1 MFNGEKTDSFP
12 WICFLRC
19 FIAAETGTSFLLG
32 ISEVGA
38 VIGRQELIIGSFL
51 SCFLL
56 PSPALL
62 GLTGLREDP
71 DVMGLAGE
79 TSNLY
84 FNKECTEGWRY
95 HLWGV
100 GIRCSPLSRN
110 TTQGF
115 REKGVA
121 VGRGRFKQTRGAQVI
136 VLRFL
141 KIYMRH
147 IS

>member
-1 MFNGEKTDSFP
+1 M
-12 WICFLRC
+12 
-19 FIAAETGTSFLLG
+19 
-32 ISEVGA
+32 
-38 VIGRQELIIGSFL
+38 IGSQELIIGSFF

-56 PSPALL
+56 LSPAVL

-84 FNKECTEGWRY
+84 FNKECTEGWGY

-100 GIRCSPLSRN
+100 GIRCIPVSRN
-110 TTQGF
+110 ATQGF

-121 VGRGRFKQTRGAQVI
+121 AGRGRFKQTRGVQLTALHV
-136 VLRFL
+136 L
-141 KIYMRH
+141 KIYMPH